1 MRRAWSPVGRRAVLR
16 LIVITQVTE
25 FVWSIRPEN
34 PARAPLNAC
43 GVALAALSLFFGR
56 ATVRRLS
63 PLYGPPLHAWSIARQ
78 SPRE

>member
-43 GVALAALSLFFGR
+43 GVA
-56 ATVRRLS
+56 
-63 PLYGPPLHAWSIARQ
+63 PLLR
-78 SPRE
+78 